1 MCDPNWTSVRPVRLA
16 AVKRGAIEHLREQP
30 LGAFG
35 IEQLGSW
42 SDRGR
47 ELLHASRASIDA
59 LNVFPVPDGDT
70 GTNLWLTW
78 QAASEALPA
87 SDGSAGA
94 PTLADAATRWSRAAL
109 LGARGNSGVILAQL
123 LRGVAT
129 TFVDHS
135 ARTGTAMLNPEASAE
150 VLVRGLGHAV
160 ELGYAGV
167 ARPVEGTILTV
178 AAAAARAAERTVSH
192 GLIPTVSAAVEAAAD
207 ALSRTPQ
214 QLAVLARAGVVD
226 AGGQGLVLVLEALR
240 SAVDP
245 EAPSVLQV
253 LATYRLDHPLE
264 QRADAHAAS
273 DPTSGELPGDGAF
286 EVMYLL
292 EAADAAAS
300 NLRRQLDAIGNS
312 VVVVGGDGLWNVH
325 VHTDDAGPAIE
336 SGVAAGRVFRI
347 KITPLADDHHEAGLH
362 ELSAHDV
369 GSPMITAIKPGAQR
383 AVVAVA
389 SGPGSAVLFRSGGAQ
404 VLSGRAGARPTP
416 GGFVAAAGDASEVL
430 LLPNADDHRSAAEAA
445 ADELRARGAHVAV
458 VPTHAD
464 VQGLAALAVHDA
476 DRSFTEDVVT
486 MSSAAGATRFGAVAR
501 ADREAITSAG
511 ICQPGQFLGLVD
523 DDVAVIGDDPREVAE
538 GVVDRMLLAGGEL
551 VTLLCADDPVPGR
564 PLAESVA
571 HRLHATRLDVEVVT
585 YDGGQALYPLL
596 IGVE

>member
-1 MCDPNWTSVRPVRLA
+1 MT
-16 AVKRGAIEHLREQP
+16 RGATEHLQEQP

-42 SDRGR
+42 SDRGS
-47 ELLHASRASIDA
+47 ELLKASRAPIDA

-78 QAASEALPA
+78 QAASEALTA
-87 SDGSAGA
+87 SNSRAGA
-94 PTLADAATRWSRAAL
+94 ATLADAATRWSRAAL

-129 TFVDHS
+129 TFVEHS
-135 ARTGTAMLNPEASAE
+135 ARTGTAVLSPETSAE

-178 AAAAARAAERTVSH
+178 AAAAARAARETVSH
-192 GLIPTVSAAVEAAAD
+192 GLIPTVTAAVDAGGD
-207 ALSRTPQ
+207 ALLRTPQ

-245 EAPSVLQV
+245 GAPSVLQV
-253 LATYRLDHPLE
+253 LAAYRLDHPLE
-264 QRADAHAAS
+264 HLVAAHAAS
-273 DPTSGELPGDGAF
+273 DPGWEEAPGDGAF

-300 NLRRQLDAIGNS
+300 NLRQQLDAIGNS

-347 KITPLADDHHEAGLH
+347 KITPLAEDHREPGLH
-362 ELSAHDV
+362 ELTAHGAGAPV
-369 GSPMITAIKPGAQR
+369 VSVMTAGAQR
-383 AVVAVA
+383 SVVAVA
-389 SGPGSAVLFRSGGAQ
+389 SGPGSAALFRAGGAQ
-404 VLSGRAGARPTP
+404 VISGRAGARPTP

-430 LLPNADDHRSAAEAA
+430 LLPNDDDHRSAAEAA
-445 ADELRARGAHVAV
+445 ADELRARGTQVAV

-476 DRSFTEDVVT
+476 GRSFTDDVVT
-486 MSSAAGATRFGAVAR
+486 MSSAAGATRFGAVTR

-523 DDVAVIGDDPREVAE
+523 GDVVVIGDDPHQVAK
-538 GVVDRMLLAGGEL
+538 GVVDRMLFAGGEL

-564 PLAESVA
+564 PLADGVA
-571 HRLHATRLDVEVVT
+571 ARLHETRLDVEVVT